1 MMTFIFKQRR
11 AVNLL
16 FFILIILGLLALD
29 QLGTAEL
36 PEIPSSGLH
45 VSAVLPGASP
55 EEMDT
60 KVARRIQ
67 SAVKDISGVEEVTS
81 QASESSVFI
90 NIKFV
95 DGHQDVDALVR
106 DVTQVINQVE
116 DLPDDLRGPYVSKP
130 VNRIFSAMTLVLAGG
145 SDLARHNA
153 WFEIEQVLKNIQQVE
168 YIDAIG
174 DRERRIEVQ
183 LDPIKLQRLGVRID
197 QVSAL
202 IRGAITDQS
211 AGRMET
217 FMSMHR
223 MRIKAQ
229 PGSTQDI
236 ADLQI
241 AINNVNIPISQLGEV
256 KEVLEPA
263 KMNVDYHGE
272 DAWYINIYRR
282 EGSKIADLSE
292 AIHKVVSEVNQTFSQ
307 QQQPLKLVVIQDQSH
322 VVDRVL
328 GQLSSSILV
337 GSLLVLLILWC
348 FFGFHN
354 ALYAAIGI
362 PFAFV
367 VTFIFM
373 DIMGIGLNTF
383 TLFGLVLV
391 CGMVVD
397 DTIVVLENVCSK
409 FEQGLPAQQAIQ
421 QGVVEVIPAVLA
433 MTGTTI
439 AAFTPL
445 LLMSGGMGDFLGQIP
460 KVAILALV
468 ASLAECFVILP
479 VHIYHRRH
487 KLHAFNTFQHNV
499 FNRSM
504 DKLGEKMAK
513 LAALCVVKPYR
524 VMVGFTV
531 LLFGSV
537 AFSYWTMDFQLFDA
551 EEVRAVRVHL
561 TFPKT
566 TDLQMTSRLL
576 ASKRN
581 ELLAIDQIDD
591 VIILNGWNDYNYG
604 REIKSHVATID
615 LRLEAAILGE
625 ENAEALVSKVN
636 QVLATLPGL
645 EKLLVVKAMNKPP
658 VSSPVSIYLY
668 GNDPAKLAEAT
679 DNIIAQLKSIPPIEH
694 ITNPLQDGI
703 PELVFEVDQEMA
715 AHYGLGAA
723 EIGFLSHF
731 AVTGNKIT
739 KVDMGNE
746 ILDVY
751 VLEQRPQNWQ
761 SNQLQ
766 HVTLANGAVISLAQ
780 LGTYSTK
787 MAPDVIKRFQ
797 GNRYIKITA
806 NINDSIQ
813 SNFKTHRDIER
824 LVTAE
829 LLPEGISFEQ
839 LGEYSST
846 QKSLTSM
853 IQSALLALG
862 LVYLILAMLFKSY
875 VQPALVLLTIPLAY
889 IGVVWG
895 MYILGRDISLF
906 GLVGIIGLIGIVVND
921 SLVWVDCYNHLRE
934 GRNGE
939 PLTAQAAAVQAVKQR
954 FRAIMLTTLT
964 TVLGL
969 APVALST
976 SAGIAG
982 SMAST
987 IVCGLIASSV
997 MLLLFL
1003 PVCVVI
1009 IEDLGRRIREATFW
1023 RRITS
1028 FNGLALDKSRQIE

>member
-1 MMTFIFKQRR
+1 MISTIFKQRR

-16 FFILIILGLLALD
+16 FFILVVLGLLALD
-29 QLGTAEL
+29 KLGTSEL
-36 PEIPSSGLH
+36 PDIPSAGLH
-45 VSAVLPGASP
+45 VSAFLPGASP

-67 SAVKDISGVEEVTS
+67 SAVKDMSGIDEVTS
-81 QASESSVFI
+81 HASESSVSI
-90 NIKFV
+90 QIKFV
-95 DGHQDVDALVR
+95 DGQQDVDALVR
-106 DVTQVINQVE
+106 DVTQIINQVE
-116 DLPDDLRGPYVSKP
+116 DLPKDLRGPYVSKP
-130 VNRIFSAMTLVLAGG
+130 VNRVFSAMTLVLAGG
-145 SDLARHNA
+145 TDLARHNA

-168 YIDAIG
+168 HIDTIG

-202 IRGAITDQS
+202 IKGAMTDTS

-229 PGSTQDI
+229 PGSVKDI
-236 ADLQI
+236 SDLQI
-241 AINNVNIPISQLGEV
+241 AIHDVNIPLSQLADV

-263 KMNVDYHGE
+263 KVKVDYHGE
-272 DAWYINIYRR
+272 HAWYINIYRR
-282 EGSKIADLSE
+282 DGSKIADLSE
-292 AIHKVVSEVNQTFSQ
+292 AVQHVVDQVNQSFLQ
-307 QQQPLKLVVIQDQSH
+307 KQQPLKLIVVQDQSL

-328 GQLSSSILV
+328 GQLSSSIIV
-337 GSLLVLLILWC
+337 GSLLVLFILWG
-348 FFGFHN
+348 FFGFHH

-373 DIMGIGLNTF
+373 DMMGIGLNTF

-397 DTIVVLENVCSK
+397 DSIVVLENICSK
-409 FEQGLPAQQAIQ
+409 FEQGLEAQEAIK
-421 QGVVEVIPAVLA
+421 QGLVEVLPAVLA

-439 AAFTPL
+439 AAFLPL
-445 LLMSGGMGDFLGQIP
+445 LLMSGGMGDFVGQIP

-468 ASLAECFVILP
+468 ASLVECFIILP

-487 KLHAFNTFQHNV
+487 KIHDFNKSKHNV
-499 FNRSM
+499 FNQTM
-504 DKLGEKMAK
+504 DQFGDKMSK
-513 LAALCVVKPYR
+513 VVQRLLITPYR
-524 VMVGFTV
+524 VLVGFT
-531 LLFGSV
+531 LLLLGSV
-537 AFSYWTMDFQLFDA
+537 AFGYFSMDFKLFDA
-551 EEVRAVRVHL
+551 EEVRSVRVHL
-561 TFPKT
+561 AFPKT

-581 ELLAIDQIDD
+581 ELLAIEQIDD
-591 VIILNGWNDYNYG
+591 VIIINGWNDYNYA

-615 LRLEAAILGE
+615 LRLAAPIFE
-625 ENAEALVSKVN
+625 EKTADQLVAQVNKVLSN
-636 QVLATLPGL
+636 LPGL
-645 EKLLVVKAMNKPP
+645 EKLLVIKAMNKPP

-668 GNDPAKLAEAT
+668 GNDQAKLAEAT
-679 DNIIAQLKSIPPIEH
+679 HKIMTQLKSIPSIDN
-694 ITNPLQDGI
+694 IINPLEDGI
-703 PELVFEVDQEMA
+703 PELVFEVDEEMA
-715 AHYGLGAA
+715 SHYGLGAE
-723 EIGFLSHF
+723 EIGYLTHF
-731 AVTGNKIT
+731 SVTGHKIA

-751 VLEQRPQNWQ
+751 VLEKRPQTWQ
-761 SNQLQ
+761 SN
-766 HVTLANGAVISLAQ
+766 HIHHITLSNGGFIPLSQ

-787 MAPDVIKRFQ
+787 MAPDAVKRFQ

-824 LVTAE
+824 LVTE
-829 LLPEGISFEQ
+829 DLLPEGISFEQ

-846 QKSLTSM
+846 KKSLTSM
-853 IQSALLALG
+853 YQSALLALG
-862 LVYLILAMLFKSY
+862 LVYLLLAILFKSY
-875 VQPALVLLTIPLAY
+875 LQPVVVLMTIPLAY

-895 MYILGRDISLF
+895 MNLLGREISLF
-906 GLVGIIGLIGIVVND
+906 GLVGIIGLIGIIVND
-921 SLVWVDCYNHLRE
+921 SLVWVDCYNHLKE
-934 GRNGE
+934 GSEGE
-939 PLTAQAAAVQAVKQR
+939 KLSAQAAAVQAVKLR
-954 FRAIMLTTLT
+954 FRPIMLTTLT
-964 TVLGL
+964 TVAGL
-969 APVALST
+969 SPVALSE

-987 IVCGLIASSV
+987 IVCGLVASSV

-1003 PVCVVI
+1003 PICVVI
-1009 IEDLGRRIREATFW
+1009 VEDVSRMYREAKLLQRFTY
-1023 RRITS
+1023 
-1028 FNGLALDKSRQIE
+1028 FNGFTLSKSRQIE